1 MENINNQLSNL
12 AFRFFEGT
20 LTNEEE
26 RELFALL
33 DGNDAQQQAFYELE
47 QKWNDKHTPSLETDM
62 QWHQFWNGI
71 EKCKT
76 LKPKRAIISLRY
88 KLAAAAVLLVLVAS
102 LCTYLLMG
110 LNKNSN
116 AYYTCIAP
124 LGGKAEVVLPD
135 GSHVWLNAGSQL
147 RYPAS
152 FDTNNREVQLTGEG
166 YFEVAHCNHAMFTV
180 NTKWYDV
187 KVHGTKFNV
196 TAYADDP
203 DVTTTLLEGSVEI
216 SNSKHNLMMI
226 PGEKVVFDKSSG
238 VLQKTKTSVRSN
250 AWVQG
255 NTEFESI
262 TLADLAKILSRR
274 FNVNIR
280 IQSPQLK
287 NEKFAIVLNNGE
299 NLDGILQGL
308 EKTIPIKVVQKGRD
322 VVIQSL

>member
-1 MENINNQLSNL
+1 
-12 AFRFFEGT
+12 
-20 LTNEEE
+20 
-26 RELFALL
+26 
-33 DGNDAQQQAFYELE
+33 
-47 QKWNDKHTPSLETDM
+47 
-62 QWHQFWNGI
+62 
-71 EKCKT
+71 
-76 LKPKRAIISLRY
+76 
-88 KLAAAAVLLVLVAS
+88 
-102 LCTYLLMG
+102 
-110 LNKNSN
+110 
-116 AYYTCIAP
+116 
-124 LGGKAEVVLPD
+124 
-135 GSHVWLNAGSQL
+135 
-147 RYPAS
+147 
-152 FDTNNREVQLTGEG
+152 
-166 YFEVAHCNHAMFTV
+166 
-180 NTKWYDV
+180 
-187 KVHGTKFNV
+187 
-196 TAYADDP
+196 
-203 DVTTTLLEGSVEI
+203 
-216 SNSKHNLMMI
+216 MI